1 MNPRL
6 RIALIL
12 LLARAGWTGAAGLTF
27 VAVAAIFWISRPM
40 GPPSDS
46 QLIGDV
52 LAMVIAGGLGLLGV
66 AALAIAIPSFAFA
79 FLLRTGKQ
87 WATWTVVVGES
98 VVAIALVVATVWAL
112 THSGDQFLA
121 VATVVAIAIVSA
133 PVIVLLVWTLAE
145 KKT

>member
-1 MNPRL
+1 M
-6 RIALIL
+6 IL

-27 VAVAAIFWISRPM
+27 VAFAAIFWIRRPM

-52 LAMVIAGGLGLLGV
+52 LAIMITGGLGVLGV
-66 AALAIAIPSFAFA
+66 GALAIAIPSFALA
-79 FLLRTGKQ
+79 FLLRSGKP

-98 VVAIALVVATVWAL
+98 VVTIALVVATVWAL

-133 PVIVLLVWTLAE
+133 PVIVLLVRTLAE
-145 KKT
+145 RRT